1 MSNENE
7 TINFSLLDV
16 KVPAIVSTYSIKKGC
31 KIGEVLKITD
41 DNNKKAY
48 TIALNHLG
56 SSFSIFRSNGFK
68 NWKDKNL

>member
-16 KVPAIVSTYSIKKGC
+16 KVPAIVSTYSIEMQKE
-31 KIGEVLKITD
+31 IYEYLKQLD